1 MDTLRFLDI
10 LGFTVG
16 LIYLY
21 LEYKASIWLWLVS
34 LVMPAIDMVL
44 YYKAGLYADFGLAI
58 YYCLIAIY
66 GFAVWMMP
74 ALKHLKRRKT
84 DDGGT
89 TVVAADS
96 INASAEGTVVV
107 AANVAETSAEGTVVM
122 AANSINASAEG
133 PSSHGS
139 GARDLPI
146 THFRRSYIVPAT
158 AVFIALWVAIWWF
171 LSRHTNSTVPISDAF
186 TTALSIVAMWA
197 LARKYVE
204 QWLMWFAVDAV
215 CTILYVQKGIPF
227 KAAIYAIYTIVAI
240 LGYRKWLT
248 MMDTQKTKGL
258 C

>member
-21 LEYKASIWLWLVS
+21 LEYKASIWLWLAS

-66 GFAVWMMP
+66 GFALWMMP

-107 AANVAETSAEGTVVM
+107 AANVAEASAEGPVVV
-122 AANSINASAEG
+122 AADSINASAEG

-197 LARKYVE
+197 LAHKYVE

-215 CTILYVQKGIPF
+215 CTVLYVQKGIPF
-227 KAAIYAIYTIVAI
+227 KAAIYGLYTIVAVM
-240 LGYRKWLT
+240 GYRKWLT
-248 MMDTQKTKGL
+248 MMHHVKSSA
-258 C
+258 

>member
-21 LEYKASIWLWLVS
+21 LEYKASIWLWLAS

-107 AANVAETSAEGTVVM
+107 AANVAEASAEGPVVM
-122 AANSINASAEG
+122 AADSINASAEG

-204 QWLMWFAVDAV
+204 QWLMWLAVDTV

-248 MMDTQKTKGL
+248 MMHHVKSSA
-258 C
+258 

>member
-21 LEYKASIWLWLVS
+21 LEYKASIWLWLAS
-34 LVMPAIDMVL
+34 LIMPAIDMVL

-66 GFAVWMMP
+66 GFVVWMMP

-96 INASAEGTVVV
+96 INASAEG
-107 AANVAETSAEGTVVM
+107 
-122 AANSINASAEG
+122 

-146 THFRRSYIVPAT
+146 THFRRSYIVPVT

-204 QWLMWFAVDAV
+204 QWLMWLAVDAV

-240 LGYRKWLT
+240 LGYRKWLR